1 MLPVAAG
8 VLLMLAINLA
18 AVEQNAEVI
27 VNQDHDT

>member
-1 MLPVAAG
+1 MLPVAVE
-8 VLLMLAINLA
+8 VLLLLAINLA